1 MLMTKSSS
9 LESVLSVLSSLSYR
23 GKIWLYQKK
32 TCCWFEK
39 AALQSLSEKKKK
51 RKKLHQGEAREGR
64 TAREGVR
71 FSWPKSEI

>member
-1 MLMTKSSS
+1 MVVS
-9 LESVLSVLSSLSYR
+9 
-23 GKIWLYQKK
+23 KK